1 MNPAQL
7 SPKSRMADLELSFAC
22 LDYFHVRALMQ
33 GRIKPAGVALSCTD
47 MDPEETHPRMLRDR
61 AFDIAE
67 MGLTFYLGTLNQPDP
82 PFIALPAFTSRG
94 FRHNTIYIHAASG
107 IESPRDL
114 VGRRVGEHNCYGH
127 DAGLWSKGI
136 LSDEH
141 GVAAD
146 SYSYVIGSVL
156 RRRARLPDYIPLQPP
171 ASVRIAAAPPDRTL
185 DEMLEAGEIDAL
197 FSAVAPPSFTR
208 GSAKV
213 RRLFA
218 DAEER
223 ERDYCRRTGF
233 HPIMH
238 TVVMKR
244 EIYRR
249 HPWVAAS
256 LMRAFNDAKSE
267 AESYY
272 ETMQSKL
279 HRVLMLAWATE
290 LYAANKRLMGAGG
303 WAYGV
308 EANRAVLETALRYHH
323 EQGLS
328 PRQRQPEELFA
339 LEALAIES

>member
-1 MNPAQL
+1 MP
-7 SPKSRMADLELSFAC
+7 DLELSLAC
-22 LDYFHVRALMQ
+22 LDYLHVRALMQ
-33 GRIKPAGVALSCTD
+33 GRVRPEGIRLACTD

-61 AFDIAE
+61 AFDVAE
-67 MGLTFYLGTLNQPDP
+67 MGLTFYLGTLNLPDP
-82 PFIALPAFTSRG
+82 PFIAIPVFTSRG

-107 IESPRDL
+107 IEGPADL
-114 VGRRVGEHNCYGH
+114 RGRRVGEHNCYGH

-136 LSDEH
+136 LADEH
-141 GVAAD
+141 GVPHDA
-146 SYSYVIGSVL
+146 YSYVVGSVL
-156 RRRARLPDYIPLQPP
+156 RRRERAPDYIPLQPP
-171 ASVRIAAAPPDRTL
+171 ASVRIEAAPPDRTL

-208 GSAKV
+208 GSPRI
-213 RRLFA
+213 RRLFP
-218 DAEER
+218 DAEML

-238 TVVMKR
+238 TVVVKR
-244 EIYRR
+244 AVYDR

-256 LMRAFNDAKSE
+256 LMRAFVAAKQE

-290 LYAANKRLMGAGG
+290 LYAENRRLMGASG

-308 EANRAVLETALRYHH
+308 AANRAVLETALRYHH
-323 EQGLS
+323 VQGLS
-328 PRQRQPEELFA
+328 ARLRRPEELFA
-339 LEALAIES
+339 PEALALEG